1 MTPADLSAWK
11 ALMGLTNVSA
21 AEALG
26 VDRSS
31 VARWLAGET
40 PIPHAVALACAALAA
55 GLGPWESPQ
64 NLPMKPA
71 KAA

>member
-1 MTPADLSAWK
+1 MTPADLAAWK
-11 ALMGLTNVSA
+11 AHMGLINVTA

-40 PIPHAVALACAALAA
+40 PIPRTVALACAALAA
-55 GLGPWESPQ
+55 GLGPWEARAI
-64 NLPMKPA
+64 PA
-71 KAA
+71 IPVDA